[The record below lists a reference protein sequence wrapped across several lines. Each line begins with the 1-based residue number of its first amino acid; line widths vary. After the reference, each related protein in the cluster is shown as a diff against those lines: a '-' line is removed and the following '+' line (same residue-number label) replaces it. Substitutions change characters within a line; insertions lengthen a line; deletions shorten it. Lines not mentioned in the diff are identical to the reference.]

1 MHEKSNWMIASY
13 LVSKEGYVENLQK
26 NDTKQKNISYKWT
39 HLDANFAETRDWL
52 INDKNIKPLWVDAML
67 ATETRPRI
75 IEIDPDTILI
85 NLRGINS
92 FNKEEPEDMVSI
104 RLYITKHEVISCRLR
119 TLKAVT
125 KLRNELDFGYAPKDV
140 YSFVARLFKYICDE
154 IESTINSLNIEVDD
168 LEEDIL
174 QESDLDIRQRIIDLR
189 RQMII
194 LKRYLAPNND
204 VIGRVLLLKSFV
216 NSNIEDDTDLSESH
230 NKMVRFIE
238 DIVSAKERVQVVHEE
253 MNNHLTDRLNK
264 NTMKLSVVA
273 TVFLPLSFLT
283 GLFGVNL
290 GGIPGNSSEYAFLL
304 FCLITLIIFI
314 IQLVAF
320 KWIYKV

>member
-1 MHEKSNWMIASY
+1 
-13 LVSKEGYVENLQK
+13 
-26 NDTKQKNISYKWT
+26 
-39 HLDANFAETRDWL
+39 
-52 INDKNIKPLWVDAML
+52 
-67 ATETRPRI
+67 
-75 IEIDPDTILI
+75 
-85 NLRGINS
+85 
-92 FNKEEPEDMVSI
+92 MVSI

-125 KLRNELDFGYAPKDV
+125 KLRNELDVSYAPIDV
-140 YSFVARLFKYICDE
+140 YRFVSRLFKYICEE
-154 IESTINSLNIEVDD
+154 IESIMNDLNIEVDK
-168 LEEDIL
+168 LEEAIL
-174 QESDLDIRQRIIDLR
+174 QKSDLDIRQRIIDLR

-204 VIGRVLLLKSFV
+204 VIDRLILLKNFV
-216 NSNIEDDTDLSESH
+216 NSNITDNTDLSESH

-264 NTMKLSVVA
+264 NTLKLSIVA
-273 TVFLPLSFLT
+273 TVFRPLSFLT

-290 GGIPGNSSEYAFLL
+290 GGIPGSSSDYAFPI
-304 FCLITLIIFI
+304 FCLIAFIMFI